1 MSTRNQ
7 RIADQIQRELA
18 EIVRLEL
25 RDPRVRLV
33 TFTAVELAADLA
45 HAKVF
50 FSTLESGA
58 DVPGVTAGLNR
69 AAGFLRS
76 ELARRLTV
84 RTVPQLHFAFDES
97 LERGNRLS
105 ALIDQAARQP
115 KAPE

>member
-1 MSTRNQ
+1 MTTRNQ
-7 RIADQIQRELA
+7 RIADQVQRELS
-18 EIVRLEL
+18 EIIRLEL

-33 TFTAVELAADLA
+33 TLTGVELAADLS

-50 FSTLESGA
+50 FSTLGGAA
-58 DVPGVTAGLNR
+58 DVPEVAAGLTR

-76 ELARRLTV
+76 ELSRRLTV

-105 ALIDQAARQP
+105 ALIDEAARQP